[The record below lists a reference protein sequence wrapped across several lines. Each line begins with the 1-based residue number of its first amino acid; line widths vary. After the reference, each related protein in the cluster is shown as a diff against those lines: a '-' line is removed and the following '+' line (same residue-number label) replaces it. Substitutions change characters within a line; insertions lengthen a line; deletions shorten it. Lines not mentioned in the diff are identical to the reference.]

1 MIIIDTSVWIEFLKQ
16 NAQYSDHVKELLENQ
31 RVLAIDCIFGELLQG
46 AKNNSEREIIKSY
59 WENLPKFNHDNIWIE
74 AGSYSSEHKFISKG
88 IGLIDSVILFSVKKS
103 NSKLW
108 TLDKKLLSVVRKEE
122 KYNFA

>member
-1 MIIIDTSVWIEFLKQ
+1 MIIIDTSIWIEFLKQ
-16 NAQYSDHVKELLENQ
+16 NAQYSDHVKELLEFQ
-31 RVLAIDCIFGELLQG
+31 KVLAIECIFGELLQG

-74 AGSYSSEHKFISKG
+74 AGSYSSEQKLISKG
-88 IGLIDSVILFSVKKS
+88 IGLIDTVILFSVKKS

-108 TLDKKLLSVVRKEE
+108 TLDKKLLSVVKNEE